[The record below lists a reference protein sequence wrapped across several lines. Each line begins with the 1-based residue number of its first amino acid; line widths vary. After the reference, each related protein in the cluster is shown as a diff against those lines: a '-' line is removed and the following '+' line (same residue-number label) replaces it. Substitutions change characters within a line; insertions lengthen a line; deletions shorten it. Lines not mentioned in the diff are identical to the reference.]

1 MATAHFPQG
10 CLTVCFPFHFNSMG
24 CFCCF
29 HVISP
34 ACEPRALINRPLKR
48 YRTSII
54 DAADCCH
61 LEVSLRKL
69 ITRVT
74 RLPAAAT
81 TAATTAALC
90 FLLVLRH
97 AGLHS
102 PGGVIHYFLT
112 LAVAGVRVGGVLGP
126 LHRRRCKKWG
136 RLHSNAPSH
145 PRPTCCS
152 EPLSRC
158 ERFDRGRGEKAEQQS
173 HQVNE
178 YWSQGRSF

>member
-1 MATAHFPQG
+1 
-10 CLTVCFPFHFNSMG
+10 MG

-29 HVISP
+29 HVSP
-34 ACEPRALINRPLKR
+34 ACEPRALINPLLPLKR
-48 YRTSII
+48 YHTSII

-69 ITRVT
+69 IARVA
-74 RLPAAAT
+74 RLPAAA
-81 TAATTAALC
+81 TAALC

-97 AGLHS
+97 AGFHS
-102 PGGVIHYFLT
+102 PGGVIHYFLSR
-112 LAVAGVRVGGVLGP
+112 AVACVRAEGGGVLGP
-126 LHRRRCKKWG
+126 LHRRQCKKWG
-136 RLHSNAPSH
+136 RLHSNTPSH

-158 ERFDRGRGEKAEQQS
+158 ARFDRGRGEKAEQQS

-178 YWSQGRSF
+178 YWSQITKLHVGYSLFNI